1 MKTKSKTPA
10 HAGGRKVVQGPR
22 QKEAHEGRKA
32 NQQHKARFKAG
43 PHARTDA
50 NAGRKT
56 PLIPDEKVV
65 TPPAGMETR
74 ARS

>member
-1 MKTKSKTPA
+1 MRKKTKVQIGARTLGPKKA
-10 HAGGRKVVQGPR
+10 EALAGR
-22 QKEAHEGRKA
+22 EA
-32 NQQHKARFKAG
+32 NQKHKSQFKAG

-56 PLIPDEKVV
+56 PLIADSQVA
-65 TPPAGMETR
+65 TPPAGIEPE

>member
-1 MKTKSKTPA
+1 MKTKSKAPV
-10 HAGGRKVVQGPR
+10 HSGGRKVAQGPR
-22 QKEAHEGRKA
+22 QKEAHEGRKE
-32 NQQHKARFKAG
+32 NQQHKRRFKAG

-56 PLIPDEKVV
+56 PLIQDEKVV
-65 TPPAGMETR
+65 TPPAGIEPE

>member
-1 MKTKSKTPA
+1 MKAKQQKHS
-10 HAGGRKVVQGPR
+10 GGRKVVEGPR
-22 QKEAHEGRKA
+22 RTEAHEARKE
-32 NQQHKARFKAG
+32 NQHHKRRFKAG

-56 PLIPDEKVV
+56 PLIPDSKVA
-65 TPPAGMETR
+65 TPPAGIEPE